1 MRIFSSRITTN
12 QQLLCSQ
19 LSGYD
24 IEIRPSQKA
33 DSFLR
38 SVSLREIRKYGS
50 YQDRVNCE
58 TYTAGIKQKP
68 DLNNNHTVSQ

>member
-19 LSGYD
+19 LSEYD
-24 IEIRPSQKA
+24 IEIGPSQKA

-50 YQDRVNCE
+50 Y
-58 TYTAGIKQKP
+58 
-68 DLNNNHTVSQ
+68 